1 MIPTGST
8 LGHASDAVSHVG
20 KPNSS
25 DFESD
30 AGGYSKPESVMTE
43 HSETNWH
50 RRNVLALGGAAL
62 LASALPRAA
71 VASPPLRSDREG
83 FADVPG
89 GRVWWRISG
98 SGSGTPL
105 LLLHGGPGAG
115 HDYLEP
121 LASLAV
127 DRPIIFYDQ
136 LGCGRSDKP
145 DDPSLWR
152 MERFVAEIDAL
163 RRALN
168 LEQVGLYGHSWGGW
182 LAQEYMR
189 SGTGAKSVDR
199 LILASTSASVAEF
212 VAGAQRLLATL
223 PDGMAARSRE
233 LEAVGETDGP
243 EYQAIA
249 EAFYDRYVVHLDN
262 PPAFLTQTFENV
274 ASSRTY
280 AVMNGPSE
288 FSVTGTL

>member
-1 MIPTGST
+1 
-8 LGHASDAVSHVG
+8 
-20 KPNSS
+20 
-25 DFESD
+25 
-30 AGGYSKPESVMTE
+30 MTE

-50 RRNVLALGGAAL
+50 RRNVLALGGGAL
-62 LASALPRAA
+62 LATALPRAA

-83 FADVPG
+83 FADVSG

-98 SGSGTPL
+98 SGSRTPL

-168 LEQVGLYGHSWGGW
+168 LERVGLYGHSWGG
-182 LAQEYMR
+182 
-189 SGTGAKSVDR
+189 
-199 LILASTSASVAEF
+199 
-212 VAGAQRLLATL
+212 
-223 PDGMAARSRE
+223 
-233 LEAVGETDGP
+233 
-243 EYQAIA
+243 
-249 EAFYDRYVVHLDN
+249 
-262 PPAFLTQTFENV
+262 
-274 ASSRTY
+274 
-280 AVMNGPSE
+280 
-288 FSVTGTL
+288 